1 MQGRDLARHYTARV
15 LPPDQSDELVIATP
29 ERVAFQYEIAGI
41 GSRFLAQFVDML
53 VVFAIGFVISIGAL
67 ALGLIFQS
75 VQVGVLFGLILGFIL
90 VAGYFLISEA
100 TLAGQTL
107 GKRLMRLRVVGDQ
120 GQPMTLGQAATRNLI
135 RIVDFLPFA
144 YGIGIIT
151 LFINGRGKRLGDFAA
166 GTLVVRDRQRVSL
179 YDLSSSASG
188 PAPAATAS
196 GATPAPAPSIWA
208 TGQPGEVPAASP
220 VPAAPVQPA
229 GVDQALR
236 RLIVAYAARREELPL
251 PRREQLAQSAE
262 PALRRALPAVVAA
275 SGPLAALDQLAE
287 REGISPFRPVHR
299 DARRAMALGVVTLVF
314 FWMPPVAIPAGI
326 VSLVLARKG
335 LRTIRR
341 DPSRFQGEEPAQNG
355 RVLAFIGLSISS
367 VLLLLFVLSLIF
379 RSA

>member
-1 MQGRDLARHYTARV
+1 M

-41 GSRFLAQFVDML
+41 GSRFLAQSVDML
-53 VVFAIGFVISIGAL
+53 VVFAIGFVIAIAAL

-75 VQVGVLFGLILGFIL
+75 VQVGALFGLIFGFIL

-135 RIVDFLPFA
+135 RIIDFLPFG
-144 YGIGIIT
+144 YGIGILT
-151 LFINGRGKRLGDFAA
+151 LFINGRGKRLGDLAA
-166 GTLVVRDRQRVSL
+166 GTLVVRDRQQVSL
-179 YDLSSSASG
+179 YDLSSTASG
-188 PAPAATAS
+188 SATAATTTAASPAQAASIWAAPEAGDVQAVTAAPAAS
-196 GATPAPAPSIWA
+196 
-208 TGQPGEVPAASP
+208 
-220 VPAAPVQPA
+220 VQPA

-251 PRREQLAQSAE
+251 PRREQLARSAE
-262 PALRRALPAVVAA
+262 PALMRVLPAVVAA

-299 DARRAMALGVVTLVF
+299 DARRAMAWGVVAIVF
-314 FWMPPVAIPAGI
+314 FWMPLVAIPAGI
-326 VSLVLARKG
+326 VSVVLARNA
-335 LRTIRR
+335 LRTVRG
-341 DPSRFQGEEPAQNG
+341 DPSHFQGEEPAKNG
-355 RVLAFIGLSISS
+355 RVLAIIGLSISS
-367 VLLLLFVLSLIF
+367 ILLLLFVLGLIF
-379 RSA
+379 HTA